1 MKKLFPFFL
10 LLLFCVP
17 PLLAQDSYSEF
28 ERGLDLTESQRAQV
42 QGIRNKYISEWKA
55 VRRES
60 VRKRLE
66 LKELGKNPTANIER
80 TEKLQNEVRE
90 LETAR
95 DNIYHQY
102 RSEVSKTLNEKQ
114 RERYNNFFDT
124 EDRRMEM
131 MGPHQPRRYDR

>member
-17 PLLAQDSYSEF
+17 PLFAQDSYSEF
-28 ERGLDLTESQRAQV
+28 ERGLDLTESQRALV
-42 QGIRNKYISEWKA
+42 QGIRNRYISEWKA

-60 VRKRLE
+60 VRKRLK
-66 LKELGKNPTANIER
+66 LRELGKNPTGNIER
-80 TEKLQNEVRE
+80 IEKLQNEVRE

-124 EDRRMEM
+124 EDRRMGI